1 MKRRDESRKTVRKNF
16 RYIEC
21 DAFAEYL
28 HDMSLRGW
36 HFCGWTGGLVF
47 EKGEAE
53 DICYCVE
60 VFPGGSEMDTAP
72 GPDALDYAE
81 YC

>member
-28 HDMSLRGW
+28 HGYVATGMAFLRVDRR
-36 HFCGWTGGLVF
+36 TRL
-47 EKGEAE
+47 
-53 DICYCVE
+53 
-60 VFPGGSEMDTAP
+60 
-72 GPDALDYAE
+72 
-81 YC
+81 